1 VYTSYVLRGVVCLFN
16 EIFLLKK
23 KKKKK
28 KVKLLTLNVSG
39 AKEGT
44 DVQCVKRA
52 RFLCRGFFGVDK
64 WLS

>member
-1 VYTSYVLRGVVCLFN
+1 MYLGASYA
-16 EIFLLKK
+16 FLMKFSYLSK

>member
-1 VYTSYVLRGVVCLFN
+1 MYLGASYA
-16 EIFLLKK
+16 FLMKFSYLSK

-28 KVKLLTLNVSG
+28 KVKIKNLNVFG
-39 AKEGT
+39 EKYGT
-44 DVQCVKRA
+44 YFKCVKRA